1 MASFPARVDLAVIVV
16 PAAAVP
22 EVVDGC
28 AGKGVPAALVITAG
42 FKELGPDGAAREREL
57 VDRARAGG
65 LRLIGPNSVGI
76 INTHAALNATFAQ
89 TQPLQH
95 DVALIS
101 QSGAVATAI
110 LDWARSLG
118 VGFSKF
124 VSLGNAA
131 DVTESELIDYLASDA
146 ESNVLVVYLE
156 GFSDGRRF
164 MEACR
169 PVTPAKPVICMK
181 VGRSA
186 AGARAAKSHTG
197 SIASADVVVDAAF
210 RQVGVVRAYTLDE
223 LFDLTLTFS
232 SAPLPAG
239 PRVAV
244 ITNAGGPGVMVADAI
259 DGCGLELAVLAG
271 ASVKALAGFLPA
283 AASTRNPVDLLG
295 DARSSRYEQAVEI
308 ALADPNV
315 DAMIV
320 MLTPQAVTEPEATA
334 QCVAALAL
342 GQSKPV
348 LAVFM
353 GGDAVSAGRLMLDN
367 ARVPAFA
374 YPERAVRSLASLWRY
389 ASFRAS
395 F

>member
-1 MASFPARVDLAVIVV
+1 
-16 PAAAVP
+16 
-22 EVVDGC
+22 
-28 AGKGVPAALVITAG
+28 
-42 FKELGPDGAAREREL
+42 
-57 VDRARAGG
+57 
-65 LRLIGPNSVGI
+65 
-76 INTHAALNATFAQ
+76 
-89 TQPLQH
+89 
-95 DVALIS
+95 VALIS

-131 DVTESELIDYLASDA
+131 DVTESELVEYLANDHDTKL
-146 ESNVLVVYLE
+146 LVAYLE

-164 MEACR
+164 MDACR
-169 PVTPAKPVICMK
+169 RVTPVKPVICMK
-181 VGRSA
+181 VGRSS

-210 RQVGVVRAYTLDE
+210 RQVGAVRAYTLDE

-244 ITNAGGPGVMVADAI
+244 ITNAGGPGVMAADAI
-259 DGCGLELAVLAG
+259 DRCGLELASLADE
-271 ASVKALAGFLPA
+271 SVKALAAFLPP
-283 AASTRNPVDLLG
+283 AASLGNPVDLLG
-295 DARSSRYEQAVEI
+295 DARSERYQQAVEI
-308 ALADPNV
+308 VLADPNV

-334 QCVAALAL
+334 ECVAALAL

-353 GGDAVSAGRLMLDN
+353 GGDAVSPGRIMLDN
-367 ARVPAFA
+367 ARIPAFA
-374 YPERAVRSLASLWRY
+374 YPERGVRSLASLWQY
-389 ASFRAS
+389 ASFRES
-395 F
+395 L